1 MTIKKALEIAFV
13 EHTKQM
19 DDAWKDTEKK
29 FTQSQLH
36 ANITVVLAEILAN
49 VNGTTTDFEIEKL
62 FNKYSL
68 WKF

>member
-1 MTIKKALEIAFV
+1 MTIKKALELAFV

-19 DDAWKDTEKK
+19 DKFCKDTEKRY
-29 FTQSQLH
+29 TQSQIH
-36 ANITVVLAEILAN
+36 ANVTVALAEILAN
-49 VNGTTTDFEIEKL
+49 VNNTTSDFEIEKL

>member
-1 MTIKKALEIAFV
+1 MTIKKALELKFI

-19 DDAWKDTEKK
+19 DDAWKDSKK
-29 FTQSQLH
+29 KYTQSQLH

-49 VNGTTTDFEIEKL
+49 ANDTTTDFEIEKL